1 MFNLKYISKLPQF
14 ILLLL
19 AVFVFSSCEREM
31 TNEII
36 STTPPELHVVV
47 HLGADKTARVEG
59 VSVKLYASA
68 ADRTANT
75 NVIAT
80 AMTNNKGEAIFTQD
94 KFRKGV
100 MYISAAKDATTV
112 TAATPYLL
120 QNDGKTTFWVS
131 F

>member
-1 MFNLKYISKLPQF
+1 MFNLKYIPKFPQF

-19 AVFVFSSCEREM
+19 ALFIFSSCEREM

-36 STTPPELHVVV
+36 STTPPELHVLVYK
-47 HLGADKTARVEG
+47 GADKTARVEG

-68 ADRTANT
+68 ADRTANA

-80 AMTNNKGEAIFTQD
+80 VITNNKGEAIFTQD

-100 MYISAAKDATTV
+100 MYISASKDATTV
-112 TAATPYLL
+112 AAETPYLL
-120 QNDGKTTFWVS
+120 QNDGKTTFGVS